1 MRNPLAW
8 LAVAV
13 GAVPLLLL
21 AVVAASIWSGV
32 PPELDPEA
40 LPSRELESPSAAYG
54 ETIETGR
61 SLARALTA
69 DEKLPGLSLAVAVDG
84 EIVWAEGFGWAE
96 LESGIPVT
104 PATLFR
110 IGGVSATLTAAAVG
124 LLVDRGHLDL
134 DEPVRHYLADFPQKE
149 WPFTT
154 RQLMAHTAGIRAHR
168 GEGGI
173 FRGVCADDA
182 ERLELFAEE
191 PLRARP
197 RTEYHYSTYGWSLVA
212 AVVSATAG
220 EPYLGFLRREILEP
234 LGMDDTVTDIAAHAE
249 ATRAEAPR
257 AHLYYPR
264 FMLDPW
270 YGLQDA
276 PEVDL
281 SCHLP
286 AVGFLSTPSDLARF
300 GAAMMDASLLSP
312 TTVDELQSPVRLDS
326 GEPTGQALGWT
337 VESVPMGPD
346 ATETR
351 VAGQGLGEAVL
362 GSFLGVSTVG
372 GQVAGGTMSL
382 LTVPEHRIA
391 IAVSSNVSGAGNVY
405 TLAARL
411 ADLFVRRLDPPGRS
425 D

>member
-21 AVVAASIWSGV
+21 AVVAVSIWIGI
-32 PPELDPEA
+32 PPELDPSA
-40 LPSRELESPSAAYG
+40 LPSRELESPSSAYR
-54 ETIETGR
+54 ETVETGR
-61 SLARALTA
+61 SIARGLIA
-69 DEKLPGLSLAVAVDG
+69 DEKLPGLSLAVAMDG

-96 LESGIPVT
+96 LESETPIT
-104 PATLFR
+104 PAILFR
-110 IGGVSATLTAAAVG
+110 IGGVSKTLTAAAVG

-134 DEPVRHYLADFPQKE
+134 DAPVRNYLPGFPEKE
-149 WPFTT
+149 WAFTT

-173 FRGVCADDA
+173 FRGACVDDP
-182 ERLELFAEE
+182 ERLALFADE
-191 PLRARP
+191 PLVSRP
-197 RTEYHYSTYGWSLVA
+197 GTAYHYSTYGWSLVA

-220 EPYLGFLRREILEP
+220 EPYLGFLRREVLEP
-234 LGMDDTVTDIAAHAE
+234 LGMDDTVADIAAHAE
-249 ATRAEAPR
+249 APH

-286 AVGFLSTPSDLARF
+286 AVGFLSTPSDLVRL

-326 GEPTGQALGWT
+326 GELTGPALGWT
-337 VESVPMGPD
+337 VESVPMGSD

-362 GSFLGVSTVG
+362 GTFLGVSTVG
-372 GQVAGGTMSL
+372 GQVAGGTTSL

-391 IAVSSNVSGAGNVY
+391 VAVSSNVSGAENVHVL
-405 TLAARL
+405 TARL
-411 ADLFVRRLDPPGRS
+411 ADLFVRRRDPGPPGRS